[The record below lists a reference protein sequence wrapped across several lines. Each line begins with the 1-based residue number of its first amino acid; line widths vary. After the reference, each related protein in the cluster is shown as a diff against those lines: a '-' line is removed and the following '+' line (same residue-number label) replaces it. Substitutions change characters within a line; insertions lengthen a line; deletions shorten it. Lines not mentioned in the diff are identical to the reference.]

1 MPFYSQITRLLH
13 AIRRLKAVL
22 QVLLLLFYAYA
33 TVGMEL
39 FRGIIDSHLQTGGPQ
54 GPPHLLILGG
64 PPGGPLGGPPPPI
77 LNPGGTPPLLA
88 PGGPPK
94 GPLGGPPEGGPP
106 RGGPLIG
113 GPPEGG
119 PPGGGP
125 PGGGPPDMEGGEGL
139 DLSLLN
145 FNDIFSSLLTLFLLT
160 VNGWDD
166 SLKVF
171 LF

>member
-64 PPGGPLGGPPPPI
+64 PPGGPQGGPPPPYSKPRGYPAT
-77 LNPGGTPPLLA
+77 LSPRGPPKRPPWGA
-88 PGGPPK
+88 PRRGAPKGGPPYR
-94 GPLGGPPEGGPP
+94 GAPRRGAPRRGAP
-106 RGGPLIG
+106 RGGAP
-113 GPPEGG
+113 
-119 PPGGGP
+119 
-125 PGGGPPDMEGGEGL
+125 
-139 DLSLLN
+139 
-145 FNDIFSSLLTLFLLT
+145 
-160 VNGWDD
+160 
-166 SLKVF
+166 
-171 LF
+171 